1 WRGIPIWWSKMKRTI
16 KWQLLLSFVS
26 LSFILVGAFSWIT
39 LNLLESHFADYVRE
53 RQESEL
59 EEYSTDLENLYQQ
72 NGTWEEN
79 SQAIQRVGR
88 NALQQSVIVRIFDE
102 DGQLLWSPSASE
114 EEDAKNKVQD
124 HLLHMEQMVGG
135 MESDYVQ
142 SRSPLYDGT
151 EEIGMMEI
159 QSVGPYAYTEHDAL
173 FISDMESKLVLVA
186 FFSLLIPL
194 FFALLVAKK
203 LSSPIVT
210 INDFTK
216 EIAKGRYSSLSLEE
230 TGIREIDDLLVS
242 VNDLS
247 LQLQYQQKIRNRL
260 SSDIAHEIRTP
271 LTTLKGNIEA
281 MIDGVWEISEE
292 RLYRCYE
299 EVSRITRLIGEIDR
313 INELES
319 QESQLQK
326 NTFDLTELA
335 QQIVDNFQ
343 PMLVENKLNCSVSGD
358 RVFISADRDKIHQVL
373 TNLLANAIKFTPSG
387 GRIDLYVSQSKGTTS
402 FRIIDNGQGIPPEE
416 VGQIFERFYMAEPS
430 RNSKLGGQGIGLS
443 IVKGIVNAHQGTISV
458 DSIYG
463 KGTTFTINLPKAK

>member
-1 WRGIPIWWSKMKRTI
+1 MKRTI

-247 LQLQYQQKIRNRL
+247 LQLQHQQKIRNRL

-326 NTFDLTELA
+326 TTFDLTELA
-335 QQIVDNFQ
+335 KQIVDNFQ

-402 FRIIDNGQGIPPEE
+402 FRIIDNGQGIPPDE

-463 KGTTFTINLPKAK
+463 KGTTFTINLPMAKIK

>member
-1 WRGIPIWWSKMKRTI
+1 MKRTI

-216 EIAKGRYSSLSLEE
+216 EIAKGHYSSLSLEE

-247 LQLQYQQKIRNRL
+247 LQLQHQQKIRNRL

-387 GRIDLYVSQSKGTTS
+387 GRIDLSVSQSKGTTS
-402 FRIIDNGQGIPPEE
+402 FRIIDNGQGIPPDE

>member
-1 WRGIPIWWSKMKRTI
+1 MKRTI

-186 FFSLLIPL
+186 FISLLIPL

-247 LQLQYQQKIRNRL
+247 LQLQHQQKIRNRL

-402 FRIIDNGQGIPPEE
+402 FRIIDNGQGIPPDE

-463 KGTTFTINLPKAK
+463 KGTTFTINLPMAKIK

>member
-1 WRGIPIWWSKMKRTI
+1 MKRTI

-194 FFALLVAKK
+194 FFALVVSKK

-210 INDFTK
+210 INDFTQK
-216 EIAKGRYSSLSLEE
+216 IAKGRYSSLSLEE

-326 NTFDLTELA
+326 TTFDLTELA

>member
-1 WRGIPIWWSKMKRTI
+1 MKRTI

-79 SQAIQRVGR
+79 SQAIQRIGR

-173 FISDMESKLVLVA
+173 FISDMESKLVFVA
-186 FFSLLIPL
+186 FISLLIPL
-194 FFALLVAKK
+194 FFALVVSKK

-210 INDFTK
+210 INDFTQK
-216 EIAKGRYSSLSLEE
+216 IAKGRYSSLSLEE

-247 LQLQYQQKIRNRL
+247 LQLQHQQKIRNRL

-299 EVSRITRLIGEIDR
+299 EISRITRLIGEIDR

-326 NTFDLTELA
+326 TTFDLTELA

>member
-1 WRGIPIWWSKMKRTI
+1 MKRTI

-216 EIAKGRYSSLSLEE
+216 EIAKGRYSNLSLEE

-247 LQLQYQQKIRNRL
+247 LQLQHQQKIRNRL

-326 NTFDLTELA
+326 TTFDLTELA

-387 GRIDLYVSQSKGTTS
+387 GRIDLSVSQSKGTTS
-402 FRIIDNGQGIPPEE
+402 FRIIDNGQGIPPDE

>member
-1 WRGIPIWWSKMKRTI
+1 MKRTI

-186 FFSLLIPL
+186 FFSLLIL
-194 FFALLVAKK
+194 IFFALLVAKK
-203 LSSPIVT
+203 LSSLIVT

-247 LQLQYQQKIRNRL
+247 LQLQHQQKIRNRL

-326 NTFDLTELA
+326 TTFDLTELA

>member
-1 WRGIPIWWSKMKRTI
+1 MKRTI

-79 SQAIQRVGR
+79 SQAIQRIGR

-124 HLLHMEQMVGG
+124 HLLHMQQMVGG
-135 MESDYVQ
+135 MESEYVQ

-151 EEIGMMEI
+151 EEIGIMEI

-173 FISDMESKLVLVA
+173 FISDMESKLVFVA
-186 FFSLLIPL
+186 FISLLIPL
-194 FFALLVAKK
+194 FFALVVSKK

-210 INDFTK
+210 INDFTQK
-216 EIAKGRYSSLSLEE
+216 IAKGRYSSLSLEE

-247 LQLQYQQKIRNRL
+247 LQLQHQQKIRNRL

-326 NTFDLTELA
+326 TTFDLTELA

-343 PMLVENKLNCSVSGD
+343 PMLVENKLNCSVSGN

>member
-1 WRGIPIWWSKMKRTI
+1 MKRTI

-247 LQLQYQQKIRNRL
+247 LQLQHQQKIRNRL

-281 MIDGVWEISEE
+281 MIDGVWEISEK

-299 EVSRITRLIGEIDR
+299 EISRITRLIGEIDR

-326 NTFDLTELA
+326 TTFDLTELA

-343 PMLVENKLNCSVSGD
+343 PMLVENKLNCSVSGN

-387 GRIDLYVSQSKGTTS
+387 GRIDLSVSQSKGTTS
-402 FRIIDNGQGIPPEE
+402 FRIIDNGQGIPPDE

>member
-1 WRGIPIWWSKMKRTI
+1 MKRTI

-79 SQAIQRVGR
+79 SQAIQRIGR

-247 LQLQYQQKIRNRL
+247 LQLQHQQKIRNRL

>member
-1 WRGIPIWWSKMKRTI
+1 MKRTI

-216 EIAKGRYSSLSLEE
+216 EIAKGHYSSLSLEE

-247 LQLQYQQKIRNRL
+247 LQLQHQQKIRNRL

-402 FRIIDNGQGIPPEE
+402 FRIIDNGQGIPPDE

-463 KGTTFTINLPKAK
+463 KGTTFTINLPMAK

>member
-1 WRGIPIWWSKMKRTI
+1 MKRTI

-88 NALQQSVIVRIFDE
+88 NALQQAVIVKIYDE
-102 DGQLLWSPSASE
+102 DGQLLWQPSPSE
-114 EEDAKNKVQD
+114 EEEANTQIQD
-124 HLLHMEQMVGG
+124 HLLHMEKTVWDI
-135 MESDYVQ
+135 ESDYLQ
-142 SRSPLYDGT
+142 TRITLYDGA
-151 EEIGMMEI
+151 EEIGMLEV
-159 QSVGPYAYTEHDAL
+159 QSVSPYAYTQHDAL
-173 FISDMESKLVLVA
+173 FISGMKSTVVLVA
-186 FFSLLIPL
+186 LISLLIPL

-247 LQLQYQQKIRNRL
+247 LQLQHQQKIRNRL

-326 NTFDLTELA
+326 TTFDLTELA

>member
-1 WRGIPIWWSKMKRTI
+1 MKRTI

-326 NTFDLTELA
+326 TTFDLTELA

-343 PMLVENKLNCSVSGD
+343 PMLVENKLNCSASGD

>member
-1 WRGIPIWWSKMKRTI
+1 MKRTI

-247 LQLQYQQKIRNRL
+247 LQLQHQQKIRNRL

-326 NTFDLTELA
+326 TTFDLTELA

-402 FRIIDNGQGIPPEE
+402 FRIIDNGQGIPPDE

-463 KGTTFTINLPKAK
+463 KGTTFTINLPMAKIK

>member
-1 WRGIPIWWSKMKRTI
+1 MKRTI

-247 LQLQYQQKIRNRL
+247 LQLQHQQKIRNRL

-326 NTFDLTELA
+326 TTFDLTELA

-343 PMLVENKLNCSVSGD
+343 PMLVENKLNCSVSGN

>member
-1 WRGIPIWWSKMKRTI
+1 MKRTI

-216 EIAKGRYSSLSLEE
+216 EIAKGRYSNLSLEE

-247 LQLQYQQKIRNRL
+247 LQLQHQQKIRNRL

-387 GRIDLYVSQSKGTTS
+387 GRIDLSVSQSKGTTS
-402 FRIIDNGQGIPPEE
+402 FRIIDNGQGIPPDE

>member
-1 WRGIPIWWSKMKRTI
+1 MKRTI

-216 EIAKGRYSSLSLEE
+216 EIAKGRYSNLSLEE

-247 LQLQYQQKIRNRL
+247 LQLQHQQKIRNRL

-402 FRIIDNGQGIPPEE
+402 FRIIDNGQGIPPDE

-463 KGTTFTINLPKAK
+463 KGTTFTINLPMAKIK

>member
-1 WRGIPIWWSKMKRTI
+1 MKRTI

-53 RQESEL
+53 RQASEL

-88 NALQQSVIVRIFDE
+88 NALQQSVIVRIFGE

-124 HLLHMEQMVGG
+124 HLLHMGKMVGS

-186 FFSLLIPL
+186 FISLLIPL
-194 FFALLVAKK
+194 FFALLVSKK

-210 INDFTK
+210 INDFTR
-216 EIAKGRYSSLSLEE
+216 EIARGRYSSLSLEE

-247 LQLQYQQKIRNRL
+247 LQLQRQQKIRNRL

-319 QESQLQK
+319 QKSQLQK
-326 NTFDLTELA
+326 TTFDLTELA

-387 GRIDLYVSQSKGTTS
+387 GRIDLNISQRKGTAS
-402 FRIIDNGQGIPPEE
+402 FRIIDSGQGIPPEE

>member
-1 WRGIPIWWSKMKRTI
+1 MKRTI

-299 EVSRITRLIGEIDR
+299 EASRITRLIGEIDR

-326 NTFDLTELA
+326 TTFNLTELA

-343 PMLVENKLNCSVSGD
+343 PMLVENKLNCFVSGD

>member
-1 WRGIPIWWSKMKRTI
+1 MKRTI

-387 GRIDLYVSQSKGTTS
+387 GRIDLSVSQSKGTTS
-402 FRIIDNGQGIPPEE
+402 FRIIDNGQGIPPDE

>member
-1 WRGIPIWWSKMKRTI
+1 MKRTI

-247 LQLQYQQKIRNRL
+247 LQLQHQQKIRNRL

-387 GRIDLYVSQSKGTTS
+387 GRIDLYVSQSKGTAS
-402 FRIIDNGQGIPPEE
+402 FRIIDNGQGIPPDE

>member
-1 WRGIPIWWSKMKRTI
+1 MKRTI

-186 FFSLLIPL
+186 FISLLIPL

-247 LQLQYQQKIRNRL
+247 LQLQHQQKIRNRL

>member
-1 WRGIPIWWSKMKRTI
+1 MKRTI

-79 SQAIQRVGR
+79 SQAIQRIGR

-124 HLLHMEQMVGG
+124 HLLHMQQMVGG
-135 MESDYVQ
+135 MESEYVQ

-151 EEIGMMEI
+151 EEIGIMEI

-173 FISDMESKLVLVA
+173 FISDMESKLVFVA
-186 FFSLLIPL
+186 FISLLIPL
-194 FFALLVAKK
+194 FFALVVSKK

-210 INDFTK
+210 INDFTQK
-216 EIAKGRYSSLSLEE
+216 IAKGRYSSLSLEE

-247 LQLQYQQKIRNRL
+247 LQLQHQQKIRNRL

-299 EVSRITRLIGEIDR
+299 EISRITRLIGEIDR

-326 NTFDLTELA
+326 TTFDLTELA

-387 GRIDLYVSQSKGTTS
+387 GRIDLYVSQSKGTAS
-402 FRIIDNGQGIPPEE
+402 FRIIDNGQGIPPDE

-458 DSIYG
+458 DNIYG

>member
-1 WRGIPIWWSKMKRTI
+1 MKRTI

-216 EIAKGRYSSLSLEE
+216 EIAKGHYSSLSLEE

-247 LQLQYQQKIRNRL
+247 LQLQHQQKIRNRL

-402 FRIIDNGQGIPPEE
+402 FRIIDNGQGIPPDE

-463 KGTTFTINLPKAK
+463 KGTTFTINLPMAKIK

>member
-1 WRGIPIWWSKMKRTI
+1 MKRTI

-79 SQAIQRVGR
+79 SQAIQRIGR

-124 HLLHMEQMVGG
+124 HLLHMQQMVGG

-151 EEIGMMEI
+151 EEIGIMEI

-173 FISDMESKLVLVA
+173 FISDMESKLVFVA
-186 FFSLLIPL
+186 FISLLIPL
-194 FFALLVAKK
+194 FFALVVSKK

-210 INDFTK
+210 INDFTQK
-216 EIAKGRYSSLSLEE
+216 IAKGRYSSLSLEE

-247 LQLQYQQKIRNRL
+247 LQLQHQQKIRNRL

-299 EVSRITRLIGEIDR
+299 EISRITRLIGEIDR

-326 NTFDLTELA
+326 TTFDLTELA

-343 PMLVENKLNCSVSGD
+343 PMLVENKLNCSVSGN

-387 GRIDLYVSQSKGTTS
+387 GRIDLYVSQSKGTAS
-402 FRIIDNGQGIPPEE
+402 FRIIDNGQGIPPDE

>member
-1 WRGIPIWWSKMKRTI
+1 MKRTI

-186 FFSLLIPL
+186 FISLLIPL

-247 LQLQYQQKIRNRL
+247 LQLQHQQKIRNRL

-326 NTFDLTELA
+326 TTFDLTELA

-343 PMLVENKLNCSVSGD
+343 PMLVENKLNCSVSGN

>member
-1 WRGIPIWWSKMKRTI
+1 MKRTI

-216 EIAKGRYSSLSLEE
+216 EIAKGHYSSLSLEE

-247 LQLQYQQKIRNRL
+247 LQLQHQQKIRNRL

-326 NTFDLTELA
+326 TTFDLTELA

-343 PMLVENKLNCSVSGD
+343 PMLVENKLNCFVSGD

>member
-1 WRGIPIWWSKMKRTI
+1 MKRTI

-247 LQLQYQQKIRNRL
+247 LQLQHQQKIRNRL

-326 NTFDLTELA
+326 TTFNLTELA

-343 PMLVENKLNCSVSGD
+343 PMLVENKLNCFVSGD

-463 KGTTFTINLPKAK
+463 KGTTFTINLPMAKIK

>member
-1 WRGIPIWWSKMKRTI
+1 MKRTI

-59 EEYSTDLENLYQQ
+59 EEYSTDLANLYQQ

-247 LQLQYQQKIRNRL
+247 LQLQHQQKIRNRL

-326 NTFDLTELA
+326 TTFDLTELA

>member
-1 WRGIPIWWSKMKRTI
+1 MKRTI

-247 LQLQYQQKIRNRL
+247 LQLQHQQKIRNRL

-326 NTFDLTELA
+326 TTFNLTELA

-387 GRIDLYVSQSKGTTS
+387 GRIDLYVSQSKGTAS
-402 FRIIDNGQGIPPEE
+402 FRIIDNGQGIPPDE

>member
-1 WRGIPIWWSKMKRTI
+1 MKRTI

-124 HLLHMEQMVGG
+124 HLLHMQQMVGG

-151 EEIGMMEI
+151 EEIGIMEI

-194 FFALLVAKK
+194 FFALVVAKK

-247 LQLQYQQKIRNRL
+247 LQLQHQQKIRNRL

-326 NTFDLTELA
+326 TTFDLTELA

>member
-1 WRGIPIWWSKMKRTI
+1 MKRTI

-186 FFSLLIPL
+186 FISLLIPL

-247 LQLQYQQKIRNRL
+247 LQLQHQQKIRNRL

-326 NTFDLTELA
+326 TTFNLTELA

-343 PMLVENKLNCSVSGD
+343 PMLVENKLNCFVSGD

>member
-1 WRGIPIWWSKMKRTI
+1 MKRTI

-151 EEIGMMEI
+151 EEIGIMEI

-173 FISDMESKLVLVA
+173 FISDMESKLVFVA
-186 FFSLLIPL
+186 FISLLIPL
-194 FFALLVAKK
+194 FFALVVSKK

-210 INDFTK
+210 INDFTQK
-216 EIAKGRYSSLSLEE
+216 IAKGRYSSLSLEE

-326 NTFDLTELA
+326 TTFDLTELA

-402 FRIIDNGQGIPPEE
+402 FRIIDNGQGIPPDE

>member
-1 WRGIPIWWSKMKRTI
+1 MKRTI

-247 LQLQYQQKIRNRL
+247 LQLQHQQKIRNRL

-326 NTFDLTELA
+326 TTFDLTELA

-387 GRIDLYVSQSKGTTS
+387 GRIDLSVSQSKGTTS
-402 FRIIDNGQGIPPEE
+402 FRIIDNGQGIPPDE

>member
-1 WRGIPIWWSKMKRTI
+1 MKRTI

-299 EVSRITRLIGEIDR
+299 EISRITRLIGEIDR

-326 NTFDLTELA
+326 TTFDLTELA

-343 PMLVENKLNCSVSGD
+343 PMLVENKLNCSVSGN

-387 GRIDLYVSQSKGTTS
+387 GRIDLYVSQSKGTAS
-402 FRIIDNGQGIPPEE
+402 FRIIDNGQGIPPDE

>member
-1 WRGIPIWWSKMKRTI
+1 MKRTI

-326 NTFDLTELA
+326 TTFDLTELA

-402 FRIIDNGQGIPPEE
+402 FRIIDNGQGIPPDE